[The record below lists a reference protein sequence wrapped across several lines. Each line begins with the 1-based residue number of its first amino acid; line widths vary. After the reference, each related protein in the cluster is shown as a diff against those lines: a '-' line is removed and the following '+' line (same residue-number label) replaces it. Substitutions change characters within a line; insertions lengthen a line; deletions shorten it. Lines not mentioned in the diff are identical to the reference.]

1 MNVLLSLLQK
11 SPDYMQLLQAVEA
24 KQAAA
29 VSGLSQAPR
38 SHVLAALHEHS
49 GRPLVAVCQD
59 DLAASRLASELGAF
73 LGEQPPVLPSRELTL
88 AGAIG
93 VSRQWEQKRLRL
105 LYALAQ
111 GQVPVLVTSLD
122 ALLLR
127 TMPREVLFSASVRLR
142 CGAEYNVD
150 DLVARLTRA
159 GYTRSSLVEGV
170 GQFALRG
177 GILDVYSPACENPL
191 RAEFFGDE
199 LDTMGYFDPIT
210 QRRTENVEEAVLLPV
225 AETEAHLHPQ
235 GTAGLCEDLRAI
247 IARQQRR
254 KTPNQ
259 ALIDTLQKDCEALEN
274 ETLFASADRYMALI
288 YPEFTTAAA
297 YLSQE
302 AVVAFCDHGNLQ
314 RAEKEKAE
322 EFGLLL
328 DSFLT
333 SGTLFGELCDY
344 YGSIEDLAAQLRG
357 RAVVYCDGF
366 LAARYPESLPP
377 KKLLSFTAR
386 QLPGYGGSLETAAAD
401 LKNYTANQYGSIVLC
416 GGQRRG
422 EILKDLLA
430 QNGLNALL
438 AFPLTK
444 LPQPG
449 QILLAPG
456 SLPAGLEY
464 PTLKFAILTEG
475 QIAVRQERKKT
486 RAPKKATNRK
496 KLDSFTDLTPGDLV
510 VHEHHGIGRYVGME
524 QLKVG
529 GVTKDY
535 VKIAYQGTDCLYV
548 PATQLDLVSKYIGAG
563 EDTPVRLNKLGG
575 DQWQKTK
582 AKAKAAAKD
591 LAAGLIKLY
600 AERKRLPGFAFAA
613 DSPWQQEFEESFE
626 YAETDDQLRCIDEIK
641 RDMESPSPMDRLL
654 CGDVGFGK
662 TEVALRAAMK
672 CILDGKQVAILV
684 PTTVLA
690 QQHYL
695 TAMRR
700 FATFPVT
707 IDVLSRFRT
716 PAQIKKTL
724 FDLQSGKI
732 DLIVGTHKL
741 LQKEIHFKDLGLLI
755 VDEEQRFGVTH
766 KERLKELSRGV
777 DVLTLSATPIP
788 RTLNMALSGLR
799 DMSTIEEPPQ
809 DRYPVQTFV
818 LEHNDQV
825 VLEAIRRELARGGQ
839 VYYLHNRVETIDE
852 CAAKLKQQ
860 LGEDVSVA
868 VAHGKM
874 GEEGLSDV
882 MQSLTNGDIQVLVCT
897 TIIETGIDVP
907 NVNTLIIE
915 DADKFGLSQLHQ
927 LRGRVGRS
935 SRHAYA
941 YLTFRKG
948 KVLSEVAEKRLEAIR
963 EYAEFGS
970 GFKIAMRDLEI
981 RGAGDLLG
989 SEQSGH
995 MMSVGY
1001 DMYLKLL
1008 EEAVLEEQ
1016 GEGALKE
1023 PECTADLN
1031 ITANIAKTYV
1041 TSGEQRMDLYR
1052 RMAAIRSQSDADD
1065 LLDEIVDRYGDPPK
1079 GVLNLID
1086 VALLRARAA
1095 AAGITEISQKDT
1107 SVMIFM
1113 AVLDFAAVSA
1123 CCAAPDFKGRI
1134 FFAAGKQPQLTVKLA
1149 KGEDALKIAQKLV
1162 GNYAIARSSS
1172 TESGNP

>member
-386 QLPGYGGSLETAAAD
+386 QLPGRERQELFGRQALGIPGREEAVAVDDRPAAQLRGQILDRAVIIAQFAKQRAGGQERIEQQAEFLRLFLLRPLQIPVITERDDRLLRQICGSRGELRIDERHIAVGAGKERLVLKCFAVLLQGVDQRLIGRFPALLARDDRAQVLAQPRRALRVQMRLRLRHGQEDGLFHVFRAPLGDGVKIAHGVELVAEKLRAQRVFARGRIHVQNAAAQGELPHALDEARAGIARPRQPGDQIVHVVFRPAPQPHGRREQD
-401 LKNYTANQYGSIVLC
+401 LPRHRAQQQRVQARHQNRHLPLRQRVQQPQPLLLPLPRDADGSRERQLA
-416 GGQRRG
+416 RRQHRR
-422 EILKDLLA
+422 LLA
-430 QNGLNALL
+430 QKRAELRR
-438 AFPLTK
+438 K
-444 LPQPG
+444 
-449 QILLAPG
+449 PG
-456 SLPAGLEY
+456 SRQI
-464 PTLKFAILTEG
+464 ILTH
-475 QIAVRQERKKT
+475 R
-486 RAPKKATNRK
+486 
-496 KLDSFTDLTPGDLV
+496 
-510 VHEHHGIGRYVGME
+510 
-524 QLKVG
+524 
-529 GVTKDY
+529 
-535 VKIAYQGTDCLYV
+535 
-548 PATQLDLVSKYIGAG
+548 
-563 EDTPVRLNKLGG
+563 
-575 DQWQKTK
+575 
-582 AKAKAAAKD
+582 
-591 LAAGLIKLY
+591 
-600 AERKRLPGFAFAA
+600 
-613 DSPWQQEFEESFE
+613 
-626 YAETDDQLRCIDEIK
+626 DE
-641 RDMESPSPMDRLL
+641 
-654 CGDVGFGK
+654 
-662 TEVALRAAMK
+662 RAARM
-672 CILDGKQVAILV
+672 LV
-684 PTTVLA
+684 
-690 QQHYL
+690 Q
-695 TAMRR
+695 
-700 FATFPVT
+700 
-707 IDVLSRFRT
+707 
-716 PAQIKKTL
+716 
-724 FDLQSGKI
+724 
-732 DLIVGTHKL
+732 
-741 LQKEIHFKDLGLLI
+741 
-755 VDEEQRFGVTH
+755 
-766 KERLKELSRGV
+766 
-777 DVLTLSATPIP
+777 
-788 RTLNMALSGLR
+788 
-799 DMSTIEEPPQ
+799 
-809 DRYPVQTFV
+809 
-818 LEHNDQV
+818 
-825 VLEAIRRELARGGQ
+825 RREHMAPRRLA
-839 VYYLHNRVETIDE
+839 
-852 CAAKLKQQ
+852 
-860 LGEDVSVA
+860 
-868 VAHGKM
+868 
-874 GEEGLSDV
+874 
-882 MQSLTNGDIQVLVCT
+882 
-897 TIIETGIDVP
+897 
-907 NVNTLIIE
+907 
-915 DADKFGLSQLHQ
+915 
-927 LRGRVGRS
+927 
-935 SRHAYA
+935 
-941 YLTFRKG
+941 
-948 KVLSEVAEKRLEAIR
+948 
-963 EYAEFGS
+963 
-970 GFKIAMRDLEI
+970 
-981 RGAGDLLG
+981 
-989 SEQSGH
+989 
-995 MMSVGY
+995 
-1001 DMYLKLL
+1001 
-1008 EEAVLEEQ
+1008 
-1016 GEGALKE
+1016 
-1023 PECTADLN
+1023 
-1031 ITANIAKTYV
+1031 
-1041 TSGEQRMDLYR
+1041 
-1052 RMAAIRSQSDADD
+1052 
-1065 LLDEIVDRYGDPPK
+1065 
-1079 GVLNLID
+1079 
-1086 VALLRARAA
+1086 
-1095 AAGITEISQKDT
+1095 
-1107 SVMIFM
+1107 
-1113 AVLDFAAVSA
+1113 
-1123 CCAAPDFKGRI
+1123 
-1134 FFAAGKQPQLTVKLA
+1134 
-1149 KGEDALKIAQKLV
+1149 
-1162 GNYAIARSSS
+1162 
-1172 TESGNP
+1172 

>member
-741 LQKEIHFKDLGLLI
+741 LQKSMAFKDLGLLVI
-755 VDEEQRFGVTH
+755 DEEQRFGVAH
-766 KERLKELSRGV
+766 KERFKEMFHTV
-777 DVLTLSATPIP
+777 DVLNLSATPIP
-788 RTLNMALSGLR
+788 RTLNMAMSGIR
-799 DMSTIEEPPQ
+799 DMSVIEEAPQ
-809 DRYPVQTFV
+809 DRHPVQTYV
-818 LEHNDQV
+818 LEYDDHIIT
-825 VLEAIRRELARGGQ
+825 EAIRKELRRGGQ
-839 VYYLHNRVETIDE
+839 VFYLHNRIDNIE
-852 CAAKLKQQ
+852 LTAAHLREE
-860 LGEDVSVA
+860 LPEARIVT
-868 VAHGKM
+868 AHGKM
-874 GEEGLSDV
+874 SEEELSEIW
-882 MQSLTNGDIQVLVCT
+882 QRLLEREIDILVCT
-897 TIIETGIDVP
+897 TIIEAGVDVP
-907 NVNTLIIE
+907 NCNTLIIE
-915 DADKFGLSQLHQ
+915 DADRMGLSQLYQ

-935 SRHAYA
+935 GRRAYA
-941 YLTFRKG
+941 YFTFRRG
-948 KVLSEVAEKRLEAIR
+948 KALSEISEKRLEAIR
-963 EYAEFGS
+963 EFTSFGS
-970 GFKIAMRDLEI
+970 GFRIAMRDLEI
-981 RGAGDLLG
+981 RGAGNILG
-989 SEQSGH
+989 SAQHGQMEA
-995 MMSVGY
+995 VGY
-1001 DMYLKLL
+1001 DLYLRLL
-1008 EEAVLEEQ
+1008 GDAIREQKGEKPVENLECLVDIQIEAHI
-1016 GEGALKE
+1016 
-1023 PECTADLN
+1023 PEKYIPSLA
-1031 ITANIAKTYV
+1031 
-1041 TSGEQRMDLYR
+1041 QRIDIYKKI
-1052 RMAAIRSQSDADD
+1052 AAIRTEEDWSDTMDELCDRFGEPPRSVAG
-1065 LLDEIVDRYGDPPK
+1065 LL
-1079 GVLNLID
+1079 D
-1086 VALLRARAA
+1086 VALIRSRAA
-1095 AAGITEISQKDT
+1095 ALGIREIDQRVGSLLFYSDRIDRGDLLALTKALPGRVLMNAGAK
-1107 SVMIFM
+1107 
-1113 AVLDFAAVSA
+1113 
-1123 CCAAPDFKGRI
+1123 PY
-1134 FFAAGKQPQLTVKLA
+1134 LTVKLQ
-1149 KGEDALKIAQKLV
+1149 KGQEPMAGIREVLTVLEAGRPAAAEGCPQ
-1162 GNYAIARSSS
+1162 
-1172 TESGNP
+1172 